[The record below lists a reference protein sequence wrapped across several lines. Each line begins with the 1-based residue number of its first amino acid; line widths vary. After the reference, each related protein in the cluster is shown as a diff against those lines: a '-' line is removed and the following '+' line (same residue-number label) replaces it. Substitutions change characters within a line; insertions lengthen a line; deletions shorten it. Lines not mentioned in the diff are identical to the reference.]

1 MKGLQMLE
9 SQLHMHHEVHQVQHR
24 ESLRRAEIRRA
35 LKHGAAKEGIRAR
48 RHNVSF
54 SAPVVMLKRIW
65 GWLPLRARN
74 HAPQGSPSYP
84 VVSAQ

>member
-1 MKGLQMLE
+1 MKGFQMLE
-9 SQLHMHHEVHQVQHR
+9 SQLHMHHEVHQVQHSER
-24 ESLRRAEIRRA
+24 LRRAEILRA
-35 LKHGAAKEGIRAR
+35 LEKGAVKGSAQ

-84 VVSAQ
+84 VISTQ